1 MWSVVRNSYGRIF
14 RPCHLRNQCPS
25 QDKKVYPL
33 SIMKLSL
40 FLGCVLLSIL
50 VAASGHTFDSKL
62 DEDWKSWKS
71 QNEKQYTEEEETYRR
86 KIWEDNVRYIE
97 QHNLENSMGKHTFTV
112 GMNEFGD
119 LTDKEF
125 NERMNG
131 FLPIEADNS
140 TEEFEGDEFDEDEES
155 DGDDE
160 LDEESDGDVTRV
172 IVDWR
177 KHDIVTPV
185 KNQGSCGS
193 CWAFS
198 ATGAIEGQ
206 WARKHGKLI
215 LLSEQN
221 LVDCTKLYH
230 NNGCGGGWMNRA
242 FLYVIDNKG
251 INTAADY
258 PYTAREGPCRFQRDK
273 FVVTI
278 RGFRRIRR
286 SARYLQKAVK
296 KTGPIAVAI
305 DASGPFRW
313 YKRGIYKYSRCKNHG
328 VNHAVL
334 VVGYGRER
342 RGKYW
347 LVKNSWGT
355 RWGNG
360 GYIKMAKGVWTNCGI
375 TRHAIVPIV

>member
-1 MWSVVRNSYGRIF
+1 
-14 RPCHLRNQCPS
+14 
-25 QDKKVYPL
+25 
-33 SIMKLSL
+33 MKLSL

-50 VAASGHTFDSKL
+50 VVASGHTFDSKL

-71 QNEKQYTEEEETYRR
+71 QYKKQYTEEEETYRR
-86 KIWEDNVRYIE
+86 KVWEDNVTYIE
-97 QHNLENSMGKHTFTV
+97 QHNLEYSMGKHTFTV
-112 GMNEFGD
+112 GMNQFGD

-160 LDEESDGDVTRV
+160 LDKESDGADDELDEESDDDVTPV
-172 IVDWR
+172 NVDWR
-177 KHDIVTPV
+177 KRGVVTPV

-215 LLSEQN
+215 SLSEQN
-221 LVDCTKLYH
+221 LVDCTKLY
-230 NNGCGGGWMNRA
+230 NNYGCEGGWMKRA
-242 FLYVIDNKG
+242 FTYVIDNKG

-278 RGFRRIRR
+278 RGLRKIER
-286 SARYLQKAVK
+286 SARHLQKAVK

-305 DASGPFRW
+305 DASEPFRW
-313 YKRGIYKYSRCKNHG
+313 YKRGIYKNSRCRNLR

-334 VVGYGRER
+334 VVGYGHER
-342 RGKYW
+342 GGNYW

-355 RWGNG
+355 RWGNR
-360 GYIKMAKGVWTNCGI
+360 GYIKMAKGVQTNCGI

>member
-1 MWSVVRNSYGRIF
+1 
-14 RPCHLRNQCPS
+14 
-25 QDKKVYPL
+25 
-33 SIMKLSL
+33 MKLSL

-50 VAASGHTFDSKL
+50 VVASGHTFDSKL

-71 QNEKQYTEEEETYRR
+71 QYKKQYTEEEETYRR
-86 KIWEDNVRYIE
+86 KVWEDNVTYIE
-97 QHNLENSMGKHTFTV
+97 QHNLEYSMGKHTFTV
-112 GMNEFGD
+112 GMNQFGD

-160 LDEESDGDVTRV
+160 LDEESDGDDDELDEESDDDVTLV
-172 IVDWR
+172 NVDWR
-177 KHDIVTPV
+177 KRGIVTPV
-185 KNQGSCGS
+185 KNQGSCVS

-215 LLSEQN
+215 SLSEQN
-221 LVDCTKLYH
+221 LVDCTKLYR
-230 NNGCGGGWMNRA
+230 NNGCQGGWMNRA
-242 FLYVIDNKG
+242 FRYVVKNKG

-258 PYTAREGPCRFQRDK
+258 PYTAREGPCRFQSNG

-278 RGFRRIRR
+278 KGFSYIRR
-286 SARYLQKAVK
+286 STKYLETSVRMI
-296 KTGPIAVAI
+296 GPIAAAI

-313 YKRGIYKYSRCKNHG
+313 YKQGIYKNENCRNHEA
-328 VNHAVL
+328 NHAVL
-334 VVGYGRER
+334 VVGYER
-342 RGKYW
+342 DNGKNYW

-355 RWGNG
+355 RWGDK
-360 GYIKMAKGVWTNCGI
+360 GYIKMVKGVPRNCGI
-375 TRHAIVPIV
+375 TKHAVVPIV